1 MKNNDD
7 IPALHPRIGGHAK
20 WDRVPS
26 LRGLKFPKKMSTMNS
41 RSAAHVKPSPQFS
54 RRVVIKSRIVKMSI
68 TGRTAALLHIKYI
81 ERNGVEKDGSA
92 GKLYSK
98 DQVKSF
104 DKTDF
109 TRPIANEKNQFRFIV
124 SPEDGHEL
132 DLTDFTK
139 KMMQQVEK
147 DLGRKLE
154 WAAVNHYNTDNPH
167 VHIVVRG
174 IDKAGDQVTIP
185 PKYIAEGMRFRA
197 QEIVTD
203 ELGLKSELDNKSR
216 EIADISKGRFT
227 SLDRTIAAQ
236 EVDGTVDVGSYAL
249 EKNGRLSQARI
260 MARLEKLEV
269 FGLAEKSGSRSWTLH
284 PEWKEQLHAAGLR
297 EDIHHELHRSV
308 GGDPQRYRINDTHQ
322 EIQGRLVKKGLE
334 NELHDRYYFI
344 VEEPS
349 GSVHYLSL
357 TKNIDIDTFREGEI
371 ISVKNEPETWLK
383 KADIVIAEQAKK
395 HGGVYD
401 KERHFV
407 ELKGQDVS
415 LEDGRRVTAKAY
427 VEAHET
433 RLKRL
438 QRYRMAE
445 LLPNGSWN
453 VDPALVERLQERD
466 KAGPIDR
473 LKAEPVSRMPVEEQ
487 VTYRGKTWVDR
498 FTGKDEHLSMVKH
511 GFGAEMR
518 DAVRRR
524 ILFLQELGMDSM
536 DPARGKILDGI
547 ERQDLGDRLKKE
559 HGGVMKSLQPGEKLS
574 GLLTEAG
581 ELGSGKKYAQIF
593 NQRSKEFSLVP
604 WQKEFEK
611 MIGRQVE
618 LVNEMGRTMVRGVTK
633 NLGR

>member
-1 MKNNDD
+1 MKKNDD

-132 DLTDFTK
+132 DLPDFTK

-427 VEAHET
+427 VEAHEK

-618 LVNEMGRTMVRGVTK
+618 LVNEMGRTMVRGITK

>member
-1 MKNNDD
+1 M
-7 IPALHPRIGGHAK
+7 
-20 WDRVPS
+20 
-26 LRGLKFPKKMSTMNS
+26 
-41 RSAAHVKPSPQFS
+41 
-54 RRVVIKSRIVKMSI
+54 
-68 TGRTAALLHIKYI
+68 
-81 ERNGVEKDGSA
+81 
-92 GKLYSK
+92 
-98 DQVKSF
+98 
-104 DKTDF
+104 
-109 TRPIANEKNQFRFIV
+109 
-124 SPEDGHEL
+124 
-132 DLTDFTK
+132 
-139 KMMQQVEK
+139 
-147 DLGRKLE
+147 
-154 WAAVNHYNTDNPH
+154 
-167 VHIVVRG
+167 
-174 IDKAGDQVTIP
+174 
-185 PKYIAEGMRFRA
+185 
-197 QEIVTD
+197 
-203 ELGLKSELDNKSR
+203 
-216 EIADISKGRFT
+216 
-227 SLDRTIAAQ
+227 
-236 EVDGTVDVGSYAL
+236 
-249 EKNGRLSQARI
+249 
-260 MARLEKLEV
+260 
-269 FGLAEKSGSRSWTLH
+269 
-284 PEWKEQLHAAGLR
+284 
-297 EDIHHELHRSV
+297 
-308 GGDPQRYRINDTHQ
+308 
-322 EIQGRLVKKGLE
+322 
-334 NELHDRYYFI
+334 
-344 VEEPS
+344 
-349 GSVHYLSL
+349 
-357 TKNIDIDTFREGEI
+357 
-371 ISVKNEPETWLK
+371 KNEPETWLK
-383 KADIVIAEQAKK
+383 KADIVIAEQAKN

-524 ILFLQELGMDSM
+524 ILFLQELGIDSM
-536 DPARGKILDGI
+536 DPARGKMLDGI

-618 LVNEMGRTMVRGVTK
+618 LVNEMGRTMVRGITK

>member
-1 MKNNDD
+1 MKKNDD

-185 PKYIAEGMRFRA
+185 PKYISEGMRFRA

-216 EIADISKGRFT
+216 EIAYISKGRFT

-427 VEAHET
+427 VEAHEK

-536 DPARGKILDGI
+536 DPARGKMLDGI

-559 HGGVMKSLQPGEKLS
+559 YGGVMKSLQPGEKLS

-581 ELGSGKKYAQIF
+581 ELGSGKKYAQVF

>member
-185 PKYIAEGMRFRA
+185 PKYISEGMRFRA

-383 KADIVIAEQAKK
+383 KADIVIAEEAKN

-427 VEAHET
+427 VEAHEK

-466 KAGPIDR
+466 KAGPIER
-473 LKAEPVSRMPVEEQ
+473 LKAEPVSRMPVDEQ

-524 ILFLQELGMDSM
+524 ILFLQELGIDSM
-536 DPARGKILDGI
+536 DPARGKMLDGI

-559 HGGVMKSLQPGEKLS
+559 YGGVMKSLQPGEKLS

>member
-1 MKNNDD
+1 MKKNDD

-185 PKYIAEGMRFRA
+185 PKYISEGMRFRA

-383 KADIVIAEQAKK
+383 KADIVIAEQAKS

-401 KERHFV
+401 KERHFT

-524 ILFLQELGMDSM
+524 ILFLQELGIDSM

-581 ELGSGKKYAQIF
+581 EPGSGKKYAQVF

>member
-1 MKNNDD
+1 MKKNDD

-260 MARLEKLEV
+260 MARLDKLEV

-297 EDIHHELHRSV
+297 EE
-308 GGDPQRYRINDTHQ
+308 Y
-322 EIQGRLVKKGLE
+322 
-334 NELHDRYYFI
+334 
-344 VEEPS
+344 PS
-349 GSVHYLSL
+349 PKAQPSTLSP
-357 TKNIDIDTFREGEI
+357 FC
-371 ISVKNEPETWLK
+371 
-383 KADIVIAEQAKK
+383 
-395 HGGVYD
+395 
-401 KERHFV
+401 
-407 ELKGQDVS
+407 
-415 LEDGRRVTAKAY
+415 
-427 VEAHET
+427 
-433 RLKRL
+433 KRL
-438 QRYRMAE
+438 AATN
-445 LLPNGSWN
+445 P
-453 VDPALVERLQERD
+453 
-466 KAGPIDR
+466 
-473 LKAEPVSRMPVEEQ
+473 
-487 VTYRGKTWVDR
+487 
-498 FTGKDEHLSMVKH
+498 
-511 GFGAEMR
+511 FG
-518 DAVRRR
+518 VRR
-524 ILFLQELGMDSM
+524 L
-536 DPARGKILDGI
+536 
-547 ERQDLGDRLKKE
+547 
-559 HGGVMKSLQPGEKLS
+559 
-574 GLLTEAG
+574 
-581 ELGSGKKYAQIF
+581 
-593 NQRSKEFSLVP
+593 
-604 WQKEFEK
+604 
-611 MIGRQVE
+611 
-618 LVNEMGRTMVRGVTK
+618 
-633 NLGR
+633 

>member
-1 MKNNDD
+1 
-7 IPALHPRIGGHAK
+7 
-20 WDRVPS
+20 
-26 LRGLKFPKKMSTMNS
+26 
-41 RSAAHVKPSPQFS
+41 
-54 RRVVIKSRIVKMSI
+54 MSI

-185 PKYIAEGMRFRA
+185 PKYISEGMRFRA

-427 VEAHET
+427 VEAHEK

-524 ILFLQELGMDSM
+524 ILFLQELGIDSM
-536 DPARGKILDGI
+536 DPARGKMLDGI

-581 ELGSGKKYAQIF
+581 ELGSGKKYAQVF

>member
-1 MKNNDD
+1 MKKNDD

-26 LRGLKFPKKMSTMNS
+26 LRGLKFPKKMTTKNS

-185 PKYIAEGMRFRA
+185 PKYISEGMRFRA

-249 EKNGRLSQARI
+249 EKNGRLSQSRI

-383 KADIVIAEQAKK
+383 KADIVIAEQPKN
-395 HGGVYD
+395 HGGFYD

-466 KAGPIDR
+466 KAGPIER

-524 ILFLQELGMDSM
+524 ILFLQELGIDSM

-581 ELGSGKKYAQIF
+581 EPGSGKKYAQVF

>member
-1 MKNNDD
+1 MKKNDD

-185 PKYIAEGMRFRA
+185 PKYISEGMRFRA

-427 VEAHET
+427 VEAHEK

-536 DPARGKILDGI
+536 DPARSKILDGI

-559 HGGVMKSLQPGEKLS
+559 YGGVMKSLQPGEKLS

-581 ELGSGKKYAQIF
+581 ELGSGKKYAQVF